1 MSRIDS
7 PDSFLGPF
15 PAPVCAPEFPP
26 PLFRQPP
33 TPNAIR
39 TAFSSPP
46 FNWNGIP
53 LRIFRSPTSLSEF
66 TKFEEQGE
74 FLGREHK
81 YWYKILK
88 SALERDLQDLKRR
101 HDIETELQPSL
112 RAMYEQEETARFHA
126 EFMEKLQWG
135 QESSPLLLRP
145 AEFVDNEY
153 GQQRENEVAEG
164 PQALQNEE
172 FHTIIMDFKKQGLD
186 TEFPSIRTFFGGYP
200 GPSVAWAVQD
210 FYRRQESARVS
221 AKIGLE
227 FQQMWE
233 WSERHWNF
241 FEASSKLRQWVQK
254 LIDKQNRRPTRL
266 VQEYSMKTLNWSPAI
281 ESHKRRHQW
290 AVLKRIMNVY
300 ECRDEIFPE
309 VSAPAGQTFDRYF
322 GKYGKKE
329 GWYPVDR
336 ELDSEHF
343 TDSLILQQIDGAESV
358 LEAGGSLAEAC
369 AGVVDGCMESTSRRR
384 RTRTPA
390 SAPPRLPGPP
400 RTLEEAEETLVRLR
414 ASADLLFRN
423 LVSKVRNVE
432 AASTIG
438 ESSRGA
444 VMSSCGAHAMIES
457 ATADTVSVDSVTFYS
472 TAVGSRTV
480 EYETTEELPD
490 PADDTN
496 GDAKINTVGFLAALR
511 LKLIGPV
518 SMPSPPTVRF
528 NDIYADFFGTSP
540 LGTRRV
546 SLLWRSGSQAGGTLG

>member
-1 MSRIDS
+1 MSHVDS
-7 PDSFLGPF
+7 PNSFLGPF

-33 TPNAIR
+33 TPNTIR

-66 TKFEEQGE
+66 AKFEEQGE

-88 SALERDLQDLKRR
+88 SALESDLQDLKRR
-101 HDIETELQPSL
+101 HDIETKLQPSL
-112 RAMYEQEETARFHA
+112 RAMFERKETARFHA

-145 AEFVDNEY
+145 AEFLDNEY
-153 GQQRENEVAEG
+153 GQQREDEVAEG

-210 FYRRQESARVS
+210 FYRRQETARES

-254 LIDKQNRRPTRL
+254 LINKQNRRPTRL

-309 VSAPAGQTFDRYF
+309 VSAPAGRTFDRYF
-322 GKYGKKE
+322 G
-329 GWYPVDR
+329 
-336 ELDSEHF
+336 
-343 TDSLILQQIDGAESV
+343 SLILQQIDGAESV

-432 AASTIG
+432 ASSVG

-444 VMSSCGAHAMIES
+444 VMSSCGAHVES
-457 ATADTVSVDSVTFYS
+457 ATVDTVTVDSVTIYS
-472 TAVGSRTV
+472 TAVGSRTA

-490 PADDTN
+490 PTDETN
-496 GDAKINTVGFLAALR
+496 GDAKVNTVGFLAALR
-511 LKLIGPV
+511 HKLIGPPTGNPESEPPV
-518 SMPSPPTVRF
+518 EEWLTSWRNPRAQWPSGLMK
-528 NDIYADFFGTSP
+528 A
-540 LGTRRV
+540 
-546 SLLWRSGSQAGGTLG
+546 